1 MYFGCFLTCENCGD
15 CVVQTVIGLVCYPPL
30 YLVPV
35 TNQITF
41 TEAKIYT
48 DVLMNAFLRLQTV
61 ALFCLVFNSSLT
73 SSFSLGSGIVQES
86 RVSVV
91 LERYWII

>member
-1 MYFGCFLTCENCGD
+1 MLS
-15 CVVQTVIGLVCYPPL
+15 PL

-48 DVLMNAFLRLQTV
+48 DVLMNAFLQLQTV

>member
-1 MYFGCFLTCENCGD
+1 M
-15 CVVQTVIGLVCYPPL
+15 VQTVIGLVCYPPL

-48 DVLMNAFLRLQTV
+48 GVLMNAFLQLQTV